1 MTRLLNPPWVII
13 ASKTPPI
20 RSLDRG
26 WLQPSE
32 RDEWY
37 LNFGWRKKLVWGG
50 TTSASFNPNPNYLFI
65 PDQPPG
71 SFSPRHVAEWEFSV
85 VQPLLRGAGR
95 TFNLAP
101 LEISQ
106 LSADQSAWDFKDEV
120 MTSVR
125 EIVAAYWDLYAAGV
139 ALDAIELII
148 PLVEEIVRIQREAH
162 KAEWVTITEV
172 AKAEAQMYEF
182 RRERETRRS
191 ELLAAELRL
200 RDLIGL
206 PPEDGMKLI
215 PITKPLEQHIAFSPQ
230 AVMLD
235 ALDNQPDLAR
245 RRIDIQVRSV
255 EKEVALNGQKL
266 QLDAIAVSRRNGVG
280 ESVDDAA
287 RQMLTADFY
296 DWELGLKLT
305 VPLGRRQ
312 AAAAVR
318 ASEQLLAKEKV
329 LFDQQILTTRHDLQD
344 NLRSIEFAYR
354 QYSEATRQL
363 AAAERWVEGAKL
375 RYQNPSIGADA
386 SNVLVTNLNEYLNS
400 LRFRT
405 SAATDQADLI
415 ARYNSE
421 MLRLEDTKGT
431 ILEFFGIAFNAD
443 PCRQSANFPRPTFS
457 QLWPVG
463 DASSS
468 DTVEPTAADAGLREK
483 ARADVFGPPPRT
495 GKGGILVQ

>member
-1 MTRLLNPPWVII
+1 MDHPFHLIEAIGLALQNSPVVRVQAGTSVAASDVTFFDIQAREAEIIEELAAFDTTFESSVGNNRFKNPPDSFFGPGL
-13 ASKTPPI
+13 A
-20 RSLDRG
+20 
-26 WLQPSE
+26 QPSE

-191 ELLAAELRL
+191 EVLAAELRL

-280 ESVDDAA
+280 ESVDDAV

-354 QYSEATRQL
+354 QYSEATQQL
-363 AAAERWVEGAKL
+363 AAAERWVEG
-375 RYQNPSIGADA
+375 RQ
-386 SNVLVTNLNEYLNS
+386 
-400 LRFRT
+400 
-405 SAATDQADLI
+405 AALSKPKYRGRCLQCLGDEPE
-415 ARYNSE
+415 RV
-421 MLRLEDTKGT
+421 
-431 ILEFFGIAFNAD
+431 
-443 PCRQSANFPRPTFS
+443 S
-457 QLWPVG
+457 QL
-463 DASSS
+463 
-468 DTVEPTAADAGLREK
+468 AAISHVRGNR
-483 ARADVFGPPPRT
+483 
-495 GKGGILVQ
+495 